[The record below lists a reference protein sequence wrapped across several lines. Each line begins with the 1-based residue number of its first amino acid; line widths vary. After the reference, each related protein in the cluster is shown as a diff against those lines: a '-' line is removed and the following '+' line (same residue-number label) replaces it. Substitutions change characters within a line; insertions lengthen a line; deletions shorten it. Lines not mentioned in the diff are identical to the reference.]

1 MLSLPLH
8 LPLLVSHLSELLAE
22 LQGRLPI
29 RVTLKG
35 LTEDDLFRVLTEPVN
50 NLIQQQVSSFFTI
63 PFHPSLTRLSPFPS
77 PYMCRGI

>member
-1 MLSLPLH
+1 MLIMLSLPLH
-8 LPLLVSHLSELLAE
+8 LLFLVSHLSELLAE

-50 NLIQQQVSSFFTI
+50 NLIQQQVSSV
-63 PFHPSLTRLSPFPS
+63 PL
-77 PYMCRGI
+77 